1 LFNLKKKKMGLLG
14 KKEDGSKKSFKE
26 TKIGIFLKE
35 KAPDL
40 LDKIGDFL
48 PDNGGLGIIKNI
60 ISKDDTLSPKDKAE
74 ALDLLNH
81 ELEMYKI
88 DASDR
93 SSARAREVEYVKI
106 GKVDWMMI
114 ATGIT
119 ALLAFIF
126 IVITA
131 VYKPEVFEKNPVLH
145 QIVGMVEGVAL
156 TMFGYYYG
164 SSKGS
169 RDKTKLLND
178 K

>member
-1 LFNLKKKKMGLLG
+1 MGLLG